1 MQLLRGMVFETVDND
16 SYKITIILNS
26 VVTDRKHYQT
36 LKVQKLFKLSLKVEP
51 TSCAYISLHKFE

>member
-36 LKVQKLFKLSLKVEP
+36 LKVQKLFKLS
-51 TSCAYISLHKFE
+51 